1 MTTKPESSLDDGRP
15 GDDPDQ
21 TQWHFGMRFFMFWLM
36 PLFLF
41 GGAFVWW
48 PMVQD
53 LAAGIYPDSAKGFLL
68 VLAYPAA
75 VVGWP
80 CMLVAYRRAKRRGE
94 TPVPGAYKPRRPTP
108 RR

>member
-1 MTTKPESSLDDGRP
+1 MTTTPESTPDDGRP

-36 PLFLF
+36 PVIAV

-53 LAAGIYPDSAKGFLL
+53 LAAGIYPDSVKGFLL

-80 CMLVAYRRAKRRGE
+80 GMLMAYRRAKRRGE
-94 TPVPGAYKPRRPTP
+94 TPIPGSYKPPRPAP